1 MKVRSAGAGLWLCA
15 AWMAAASSAFEA
27 LGKAAIGP
35 GRFAGAGNAAASHKA
50 PVED

>member
-15 AWMAAASSAFEA
+15 AWMAASSAFEA

-35 GRFAGAGNAAASHKA
+35 GTFAGAGNAAASHKA